1 MMFKQIEY
9 SEILFKNLLRKFSR
23 CAHDEGSTYND
34 IFPAQPS
41 GKISD
46 AGDILCQYFRKHFF
60 YSVISNFTVL
70 LFHSLHLFK
79 ATILISISFTK

>member
-46 AGDILCQYFRKHFF
+46 AGDILCQYFR
-60 YSVISNFTVL
+60 
-70 LFHSLHLFK
+70 
-79 ATILISISFTK
+79 